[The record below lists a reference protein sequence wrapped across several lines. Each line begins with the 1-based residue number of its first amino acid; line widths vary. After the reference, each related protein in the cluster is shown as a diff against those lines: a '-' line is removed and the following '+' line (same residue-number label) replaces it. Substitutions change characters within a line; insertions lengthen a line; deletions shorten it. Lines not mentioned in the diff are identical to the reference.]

1 MAELDNKHSE
11 YANADEDTNAPQD
24 ISASQENVNAA
35 VFFVGN
41 MLMFDDGIG
50 HAAFEELQKRFIIP
64 NNVQLFDVGCMSLD
78 MIHYVN
84 ECSFIM
90 TVDAVDS
97 SDEPAGTVFRYT
109 PDDVARGGMRQ
120 SLHDLKLSDLFD
132 AASLLGY
139 NSIGLCLG
147 MQVED
152 AEPTEYTV
160 GLSEPCAEKLPLLV
174 ETIAAE
180 LTKRGFILERR

>member
-11 YANADEDTNAPQD
+11 CANADEDTNVPQD
-24 ISASQENVNAA
+24 ISASQENANAA